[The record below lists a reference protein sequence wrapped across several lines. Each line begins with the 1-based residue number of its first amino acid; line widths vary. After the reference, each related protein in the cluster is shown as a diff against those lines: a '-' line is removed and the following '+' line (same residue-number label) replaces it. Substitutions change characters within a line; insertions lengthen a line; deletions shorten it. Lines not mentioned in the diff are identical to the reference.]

1 MAILTIL
8 SPFLIR
14 ETYGPVLLE
23 AKARRLRKE
32 TGNPQLKSRLD
43 PGVSRREVVFK
54 ALIRPPKLLLTS
66 FVVTIIALDV
76 AVVYGYQYLVFTTL
90 AYIFQDKYHLSTG
103 ISGLVYLGNGIGTIL
118 GELTSYIPPLVL
130 LQMT

>member
-1 MAILTIL
+1 MAILSIL
-8 SPFLIR
+8 SPFLLR
-14 ETYGPVLLE
+14 ETYAPILLE
-23 AKARRLRKE
+23 AKTRRLRKE

-43 PGVSRREVVFK
+43 PGVPRREVIFT

-118 GELTSYIPPLVL
+118 GKLILAPLL
-130 LQMT
+130 WLQMT

>member
-1 MAILTIL
+1 MAILSIL
-8 SPFLIR
+8 SPFLLR
-14 ETYGPVLLE
+14 ETYAPILLE
-23 AKARRLRKE
+23 AKTRRLRKE
-32 TGNPQLKSRLD
+32 TGNSQLKSRLD
-43 PGVSRREVVFK
+43 PGVPRREVIFT

-118 GELTSYIPPLVL
+118 GKLILAPLL
-130 LQMT
+130 WLQMT

>member
-43 PGVSRREVVFK
+43 PRVSRREVVFK
-54 ALIRPPKLLLTS
+54 ALFRPPKLLLTS

-118 GELTSYIPPLVL
+118 GELISYIPLWFCFR
-130 LQMT
+130 

>member
-1 MAILTIL
+1 MAILSIL
-8 SPFLIR
+8 SPFLLR
-14 ETYGPVLLE
+14 ETYAPILLE
-23 AKARRLRKE
+23 GKTRRLRKE

-43 PGVSRREVVFK
+43 PGVPRREVIFT

-103 ISGLVYLGNGIGTIL
+103 ISGLIYLGNGIG
-118 GELTSYIPPLVL
+118 
-130 LQMT
+130 